1 MLSAFL
7 WTLISICGVF
17 VCYTRYLDFNRDVPP
32 EYLNQQSVLEQTRKP
47 NELAIHK
54 STKLDYST
62 GLRVGLGI
70 RYDSY
75 KLRNGNLN
83 DIWEIFIKS
92 SVNNEKPRITVGGES
107 IRLDQLNHAV
117 HQLLELMLTWKNV
130 SELALSSEILFADKY
145 TFAAII
151 AAFLSQI
158 PVHVY
163 EKNAE
168 SLIDENAVL
177 VTEGFEIR
185 TKLDNFCLFQF
196 TTLDFSSGKKD
207 FINEYTVEKDRGIAL
222 KVSSRMNHKVI
233 SSTVFTQLNLVSA
246 VASCIK
252 HLPPSKQLNKEDT
265 IVIVQDRT
273 SSEGLLNEITKVLTL
288 FVAGSKLV
296 LTSHEADYMTYK
308 PTVLVM
314 NVRNIKKH
322 EQAPSALSK
331 FVYYHKLFSLSRLRF
346 GSSECSLYPDLRLI
360 YVHRDCNKGE
370 YTNWNSLRA
379 SLGVNIVEEIGRF
392 NIMGPFLITDY
403 FEYRVFPQKLSESI
417 LAAGGIVQ
425 ANEIKLLNYDA
436 TQSGDLAV
444 RGYNIGKAVTIM
456 EGVGETKVIPDED
469 GFHKLP
475 HVARWGTDGCLYIL
489 NRNR

>member
-1 MLSAFL
+1 MLSPLL
-7 WTLISICGVF
+7 WTLICILGVF
-17 VCYTRYLDFNRDVPP
+17 VCYTKYLDFNRDVPP
-32 EYLNQQSVLEQTRKP
+32 EYLNQQTVVEQTRKP

-70 RYDSY
+70 RYDHY

-83 DIWEIFIKS
+83 DIWEIFIK
-92 SVNNEKPRITVGGES
+92 NCAMDGKPTITIGGES
-107 IRLDQLNHAV
+107 IRVDQLNHAV
-117 HQLLELMLTWKNV
+117 HQLLELMLKWENV

-145 TFAAII
+145 TFAAIL

-158 PVHVY
+158 PVHIY
-163 EKNAE
+163 ETKTE
-168 SLIDENAVL
+168 HLIDQNAVL

-185 TKLDNFCLFQF
+185 RKADNSCLFQF
-196 TTLDFSSGKKD
+196 TTLDFSSGKSD
-207 FINEYTVEKDRGIAL
+207 FQNEYTVEKDRGIAL
-222 KVSSRMNHKVI
+222 KVSARLNHKVI

-252 HLPPSKQLNKEDT
+252 HLPPSKHLNKEDT
-265 IVIVQDRT
+265 LVIVQDRT
-273 SSEGLLNEITKVLTL
+273 SSEGMLNEITKVLAL
-288 FVAGSKLV
+288 FVVGSKLV
-296 LTSHEADYMTYK
+296 LTSHETDYMNYK

-322 EQAPSALSK
+322 EKLPGGLSK
-331 FVYYHKLFSLSRLRF
+331 LVYYHNIFSLSRLRF
-346 GSSECSLYPDLRLI
+346 SGGGKLQLRLI

-379 SLGVNIVEEIGRF
+379 TLGVNIVEEIGRF
-392 NIMGPFLITDY
+392 NIAGPFLVTDY
-403 FEYRVFPQKLSESI
+403 FEYRIFPQKLAESI
-417 LAAGGIVQ
+417 LIAGGIVQ
-425 ANEIKLLNYDA
+425 ANEIKLMNFDA

-456 EGVGETKVIPDED
+456 EGVGETQVTPDDD
-469 GFHKLP
+469 GFHKLH
-475 HVARWGTDGCLYIL
+475 HVARWGTDGCLYVL

>member
-1 MLSAFL
+1 MLSPLL
-7 WTLISICGVF
+7 WVLISIFGAF

-32 EYLNQQSVLEQTRKP
+32 EYLNQQSVVEQTRKP

-70 RYDSY
+70 RYDHY

-92 SVNNEKPRITVGGES
+92 CALNEKPTITVGGES
-107 IRLDQLNHAV
+107 IRVDQLNHAV
-117 HQLLELMLTWKNV
+117 HQLLDLMLNWGNV

-145 TFAAII
+145 TLAAII

-158 PVHVY
+158 PVHIY
-163 EKNAE
+163 EKKTE
-168 SLIDENAVL
+168 RLIDENAVL
-177 VTEGFEIR
+177 VTEGFELR
-185 TKLDNFCLFQF
+185 RKADNSSLFQF
-196 TTLDFSSGKKD
+196 TTLDFSSAKTD
-207 FINEYTVEKDRGIAL
+207 FHNEYTVEKDRGIAL
-222 KVSSRMNHKVI
+222 KVSARLNHKVV

-252 HLPPSKQLNKEDT
+252 HLPPSKQINKEDT
-265 IVIVQDRT
+265 LVIVQDRT
-273 SSEGLLNEITKVLTL
+273 SSEGILNEIIKVLSL
-288 FVAGSKLV
+288 FVVGSKLV
-296 LTSHEADYMTYK
+296 LTSHEADYLTYK

-322 EQAPSALSK
+322 EKAPSGFSK
-331 FVYYHKLFSLSRLRF
+331 LVYYHNLFSLTRLRF
-346 GSSECSLYPDLRLI
+346 SSGSKLHSQLRLI
-360 YVHRDCNKGE
+360 YVHRDVNKGE

-379 SLGVNIVEEIGRF
+379 TLGVNIVEEIGQF
-392 NIMGPFLITDY
+392 NIAGPFIVTDY
-403 FEYRVFPQKLSESI
+403 FEYRVFPQKLTESI
-417 LAAGGIVQ
+417 SAAGGIVQ
-425 ANEIKLLNYDA
+425 ANEIKLLNFDA

-456 EGVGETKVIPDED
+456 EGVGESKVTPDDE

-475 HVARWGTDGCLYIL
+475 HIARWGTDGCLYIL